1 MNRIFLK
8 RTFTLPSS
16 FGIYSSASCV
26 SSLCQ
31 GELNDVPIVI
41 DTFDQVFLGPR
52 SDTWLVQQF
61 AFYGIKG
68 TTDMLLFIIMV
79 NLSGLIFVWTFF
91 RELRIHI
98 FGFDKIS
105 RIEGFQNFV
114 GTKYR
119 QNGQKWRKSR
129 KIGENG
135 EKIEKIAKKWR
146 KSRKN
151 RENREKME
159 KIAKN

>member
-1 MNRIFLK
+1 M
-8 RTFTLPSS
+8 
-16 FGIYSSASCV
+16 
-26 SSLCQ
+26 
-31 GELNDVPIVI
+31 PIVI

-79 NLSGLIFVWTFF
+79 TLSGLIFVWTFF

-129 KIGENG
+129 KINPLQVDYFLYLNKTNSIFLNRLEFFTLMAT
-135 EKIEKIAKKWR
+135 EKCIKTFQ
-146 KSRKN
+146 ST
-151 RENREKME
+151 ME
-159 KIAKN
+159 I

>member
-1 MNRIFLK
+1 M
-8 RTFTLPSS
+8 
-16 FGIYSSASCV
+16 
-26 SSLCQ
+26 
-31 GELNDVPIVI
+31 PIVI

-79 NLSGLIFVWTFF
+79 TLIGLIFVWTFF
-91 RELRIHI
+91 RKLRIHI

-129 KIGENG
+129 KINPLQVDYFLYLNKTNSIFLNRLEFFTLMAT
-135 EKIEKIAKKWR
+135 EKCIKTSI
-146 KSRKN
+146 N
-151 RENREKME
+151 YGNMM
-159 KIAKN
+159 